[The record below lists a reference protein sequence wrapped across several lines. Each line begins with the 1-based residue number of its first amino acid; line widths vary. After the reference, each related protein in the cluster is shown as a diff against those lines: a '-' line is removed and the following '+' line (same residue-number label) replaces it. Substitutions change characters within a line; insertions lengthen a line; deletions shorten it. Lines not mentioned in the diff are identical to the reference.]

1 MAQSS
6 GRLDAELYQL
16 SGEDL
21 ALDHIAGSGHLS
33 LAALYANHGSESVV
47 QGVERTRM
55 PTPTM
60 DAQPPQN
67 LAPISN
73 ASSATET
80 ASLRIEPVSEVED
93 TTLDIANLSENA
105 PNALPTN
112 PATKLPAAPEQPMA
126 TLATA
131 NPPGGGGDEAEPA
144 LVNGNNGQNGND
156 GSDGNDGAN
165 SMDGQSGNGSQTTNI
180 TIINT
185 TNNSTTN
192 HHHETTLID
201 VGDTNLTQVTHHLT
215 QVTHHLLN
223 VNLGGDTFI
232 GNHPSNGGTLIDID
246 IFQPPGT
253 PANGT
258 SLIDLDLLGTGGN
271 TGGNDHDLV
280 DLDLLGTGG
289 NTGGSDNDLVDLDL
303 LGTGGN
309 TGGNDHDL
317 VDLDLLGTG
326 GNTGGNDH
334 DLVDLDVD
342 LLNDGGL
349 GSIELGLAEHPLL
362 DLSVQ
367 GQDTSS
373 HAPMTLDIDL
383 TSPSGNGEHCTPD
396 LLLGGLEADLSL
408 EIDQLA
414 GNLDLTG
421 HVPDMPATTG
431 SGTLGLQ
438 LGLGAWL

>member
-55 PTPTM
+55 PSPTM
-60 DAQPPQN
+60 DAPPPQN

-131 NPPGGGGDEAEPA
+131 NPPGGGGDEAEPT
-144 LVNGNNGQNGND
+144 LVNGSNGQNGND
-156 GSDGNDGAN
+156 GNDGAN
-165 SMDGQSGNGSQTTNI
+165 GMDGQSGNGSQTTNI

-185 TNNSTTN
+185 TNHSTTN

-271 TGGNDHDLV
+271 TGGND
-280 DLDLLGTGG
+280 
-289 NTGGSDNDLVDLDL
+289 NDLVDLDL

-309 TGGNDHDL
+309 TGGND
-317 VDLDLLGTG
+317 
-326 GNTGGNDH
+326 N

-362 DLSVQ
+362 DLSVH

-408 EIDQLA
+408 EIDQLV

-421 HVPDMPATTG
+421 HVPDMPAASG
-431 SGTLGLQ
+431 SGALGLQ